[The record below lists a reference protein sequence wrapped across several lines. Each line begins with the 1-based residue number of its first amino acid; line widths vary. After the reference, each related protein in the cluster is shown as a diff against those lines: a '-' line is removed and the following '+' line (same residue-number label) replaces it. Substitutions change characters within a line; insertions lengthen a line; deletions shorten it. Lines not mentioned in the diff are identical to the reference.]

1 MLGTW
6 GLGGVDLGQVPIRQN
21 ASMTDHYTA
30 LGLRSDAALADVKKA
45 FRQMAA
51 LYHPDRNSDPE
62 APARF
67 RAVQEAYEVLADAD
81 RRSAYDANRKRN
93 LLDKPL
99 ETAQSIWN
107 AYFDPLVEA
116 AR

>member
-1 MLGTW
+1 MQL
-6 GLGGVDLGQVPIRQN
+6 PIRQN
-21 ASMTDHYTA
+21 APMTDHYTA

-45 FRQMAA
+45 FRQLAA
-51 LYHPDRNSDPE
+51 LYHPDRNSDAD

-67 RAVQEAYEVLADAD
+67 RSVQEAYEVLADAD
-81 RRSAYDANRKRN
+81 RRAAYDANRKRN
-93 LLDKPL
+93 LLDNPL

>member
-6 GLGGVDLGQVPIRQN
+6 GLGGVDLGQVPMRQN
-21 ASMTDHYTA
+21 ATMTDHYTA

-51 LYHPDRNSDPE
+51 LYHPDRNGDAD

-81 RRSAYDANRKRN
+81 RRSADDANRKRN

-99 ETAQSIWN
+99 ETAHSIWN
-107 AYFDPLVEA
+107 AHFDPLVGA

>member
-1 MLGTW
+1 MRRTVA
-6 GLGGVDLGQVPIRQN
+6 GLEAPPMPIRQN
-21 ASMTDHYTA
+21 APMTDHYTA
-30 LGLRSDAALADVKKA
+30 LGLRSDASLADVKKA

-51 LYHPDRNSDPE
+51 LYHPDRNSDAD
-62 APARF
+62 APVRF
-67 RAVQEAYEVLADAD
+67 RSVQEAYEVLADAD
-81 RRSAYDANRKRN
+81 RRAAYDANRKRN
-93 LLDKPL
+93 LLDNPL

>member
-1 MLGTW
+1 
-6 GLGGVDLGQVPIRQN
+6 
-21 ASMTDHYTA
+21 
-30 LGLRSDAALADVKKA
+30 
-45 FRQMAA
+45 
-51 LYHPDRNSDPE
+51 
-62 APARF
+62 
-67 RAVQEAYEVLADAD
+67 LADAD

-93 LLDKPL
+93 LLDNPL